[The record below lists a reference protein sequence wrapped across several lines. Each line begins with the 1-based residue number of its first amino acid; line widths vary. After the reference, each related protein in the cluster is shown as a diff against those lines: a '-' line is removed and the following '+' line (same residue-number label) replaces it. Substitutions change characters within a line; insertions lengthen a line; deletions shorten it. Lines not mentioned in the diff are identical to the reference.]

1 MYSSIQLIFFS
12 LSSGDLRNLSQLKI
26 ECLLNA
32 AQECQQMISTF
43 KEMKVSDF
51 RLLTEKSQPQDDF
64 SINEVNTVMQAYEER
79 IKFCKEAYM
88 LSKSIIDPNLI
99 AQVVFEF
106 AMVS

>member
-1 MYSSIQLIFFS
+1 M
-12 LSSGDLRNLSQLKI
+12 
-26 ECLLNA
+26 NA

-43 KEMKVSDF
+43 KEMKSSDS
-51 RLLTEKSQPQDDF
+51 RILTEKSKPQDAF
-64 SINEVNTVMQAYEER
+64 SINEINTVVQAYEER
-79 IKFCKEAYM
+79 IKFSKEAYM